1 MNGPLGT
8 ITKWHFHSTSNEVIW
23 PKKNLKFHRRV
34 KKVPFC
40 NFSKWAGM
48 AVPCQVGPQNPS
60 QELKNYFCFGR
71 RCIERLEGKIRE
83 CLLFYG

>member
-34 KKVPFC
+34 KKVPFWQ
-40 NFSKWAGM
+40 FFKMGWDGRALSGRPSKSLTGIEELFLFWAPMYRKTGR
-48 AVPCQVGPQNPS
+48 QN
-60 QELKNYFCFGR
+60 
-71 RCIERLEGKIRE
+71 
-83 CLLFYG
+83 